1 MTSIINV
8 GRPAVTPMEMSLYYV
23 VNALGRGRKIEMLK
37 GPFSTSAEAY
47 DYLRTVNL
55 VERAGTYVENTKMK
69 VVMAIVGIVE
79 VEKETK

>member
-1 MTSIINV
+1 MTS
-8 GRPAVTPMEMSLYYV
+8 AVPMEMSLYYV
-23 VNALGRGRKIEMLK
+23 VNAPGRGRKIEMLK

-69 VVMAIVGIVE
+69 VVMASVGIIGV
-79 VEKETK
+79 KE